1 MEVNGNMSYKA
12 VRFSAG
18 RTGWA
23 VIMTVYSPN
32 GERTLIKKN
41 LTKKQANAIAKMFND
56 EVGGVG

>member
-1 MEVNGNMSYKA
+1 MSYKA

-32 GERTLIKKN
+32 GERTFVKKN
-41 LTKKQANAIAKMFND
+41 LTKKQANDIAKMFNGRI
-56 EVGGVG
+56 GGVS

>member
-1 MEVNGNMSYKA
+1 MSYKA

-32 GERTLIKKN
+32 GERTLIRKN
-41 LTKKQANAIAKMFND
+41 LTKKQADAIAKMFNE

>member
-1 MEVNGNMSYKA
+1 MSYQA

-32 GERTLIKKN
+32 GERTLIRKN
-41 LTKKQANAIAKMFND
+41 LTKKQANDIAKMFNE
-56 EVGGVG
+56 EVGGAG

>member
-1 MEVNGNMSYKA
+1 MSYKA

-23 VIMTVYSPN
+23 VVMTVYSPN

-41 LTKKQANAIAKMFND
+41 LTKKQAQDIASLFNE
-56 EVGGVG
+56 EVGGRG